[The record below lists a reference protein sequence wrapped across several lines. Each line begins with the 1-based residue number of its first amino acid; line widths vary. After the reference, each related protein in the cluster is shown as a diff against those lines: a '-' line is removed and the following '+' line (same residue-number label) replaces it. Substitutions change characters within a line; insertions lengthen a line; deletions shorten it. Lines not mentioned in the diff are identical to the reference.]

1 MVEVSILVPTAGRPG
16 PLERCLSALEAEV
29 LEGFLDAEVLTI
41 HAPGDEP
48 SMEMVRERFPG
59 VRVLQA
65 PVRNLALQRN
75 LGAAEARGEI
85 LVYIDDDAWPA
96 PGWLDALVEPLADP
110 GVAGAS
116 GPVLFPDGRLQ
127 FGPMAVTRVGRQF
140 PLESPEEIPPGACPL
155 LAGGN
160 LALRRKDLLEAG
172 GFDENYRYHLDDA
185 DLCVRL
191 RARGRKLVYAEKAR
205 LFHEPARGP
214 HRRGPWE
221 RDWFTVTA
229 NSVYFALRHGG
240 AAGLLAPAALLAPKT
255 LRLLVWALKG
265 RLGPAALARCLAG
278 QWAGLPAGYLKGLF
292 RSPHLPFLEG
302 SRA

>member
-16 PLERCLSALEAEV
+16 PLERCLSALEAEAPA
-29 LEGFLDAEVLTI
+29 GFAGVEVLTI
-41 HAPGDEP
+41 HAPGDRA
-48 SMEMVRERFPG
+48 SMEMVRGRFPG
-59 VRVLQA
+59 VRILEA
-65 PVRNLALQRN
+65 PARNLSLQRN
-75 LGAAEARGEI
+75 LGAREAGGEI

-96 PGWLDALVEPLADP
+96 PGWLEALAEPFAEP

-116 GPVLFPDGRLQ
+116 GPVLFPGGDLQ

-140 PLESPEEIPPGACPL
+140 PLDSPEEVPAGACPL

-160 LALRRKDLLEAG
+160 LALRKKDLLEAG

-191 RARGRKLVYAEKAR
+191 WSRGKMLVYAEKAR

-221 RDWFTVTA
+221 RDWFTLSA

-240 AAGLLAPAALLAPKT
+240 AAGLFAPAVFLAPKT
-255 LRLLVWALKG
+255 ARLLGWALRG

-278 QWAGLPAGYLKGLF
+278 QAAGLPAGYLKGLF
-292 RSPHLPFLEG
+292 RNPRLPFLEG